1 MLNIFKPLKYREV
14 FTISC
19 MVGLW
24 AMVVDLLA
32 FRFSYSFFLKKINGY
47 VKVKEDNSN
56 FSYYNIIM
64 RNEHLE

>member
-1 MLNIFKPLKYREV
+1 
-14 FTISC
+14 
-19 MVGLW
+19 
-24 AMVVDLLA
+24 MVVDLLA